1 MKPLLRNWPRL
12 LGVALVVVLLVRA
25 DLSGVSDTLGDAHI
39 GGLLLAFVLLLPM
52 ILLKSIR
59 WQVVL
64 AAQGV
69 RLGTLPAYLSY
80 LGSMFL
86 GVVTPG
92 RVGEFARIFH
102 VTESHGISRTL
113 AFSSVLADR
122 LFDLY
127 LLLTLGALALAA
139 VTDGGVQIGVI
150 VVIAVAAGVPLA
162 AVLSDTVFG
171 WVQAPVQWG
180 REKTPKLPWRLF
192 DMLVEVR
199 TGLRSVTGPA
209 LAVSVI
215 LTGASYAIFF
225 TQSYLIARSAGI
237 DVSFFTV
244 SLVIALGSLV
254 PILPIS
260 ISGLGTRDAV
270 IVAYLGAEGVAGD
283 SALGFSILIF
293 IVFVI
298 GSGLIGAAA
307 WFAKP
312 VKFSATK
319 S

>member
-1 MKPLLRNWPRL
+1 VKPLLRNWPRL

-25 DLSGVSDTLGDAHI
+25 DLSGVSDTLSDAHI

-59 WQVVL
+59 WQVIL

-92 RVGEFARIFH
+92 RVGEFARIFQ
-102 VTESHGISRTL
+102 VTEAHGVSRTL

-150 VVIAVAAGVPLA
+150 VVIAVAAGIPLA

-171 WVQAPVQWG
+171 WVQAPVRWG
-180 REKTPKLPWRLF
+180 REKVPKLPWRLF

-209 LAVSVI
+209 LAVSAM
-215 LTGASYAIFF
+215 LTAEARETRRDQVVNRLRKLAESRAS
-225 TQSYLIARSAGI
+225 
-237 DVSFFTV
+237 
-244 SLVIALGSLV
+244 
-254 PILPIS
+254 
-260 ISGLGTRDAV
+260 
-270 IVAYLGAEGVAGD
+270 VAGL
-283 SALGFSILIF
+283 ALMGAWAA
-293 IVFVI
+293 IVF
-298 GSGLIGAAA
+298 G
-307 WFAKP
+307 FY
-312 VKFSATK
+312 FSFKAREIWPK
-319 S
+319 VVEVLGGG

>member
-64 AAQGV
+64 AAQ
-69 RLGTLPAYLSY
+69 
-80 LGSMFL
+80 GSMFL

-225 TQSYLIARSAGI
+225 TQSYLIARSVGI

-254 PILPIS
+254 AILPIS